1 LNLNHIAYSLS
12 GLLLILGG
20 SFSLPLAFSLY
31 FQEGLH
37 RLFGVQAA
45 AMLMAGLVLR
55 RVIPRPDH
63 LSLREGFLIVSLS
76 WVIMSFLGALPFM
89 LSGFIPSLT
98 DAFFETMS
106 GFTTTG
112 ASILKDI
119 EALPKSMLVWRSMT
133 HWLGGMG
140 IIALAVAIFPSL
152 GVGAGQLFK
161 AEAPGPVKERISPRI
176 SETAKILWMIY
187 LLFTVAETVLLMM
200 GGLDFFESLCT
211 TFGSLATGGFSPRN
225 ASIAAYPSPYIHY
238 VVIFFMFIS
247 GANFNLHYF
256 FFKGRWTIY
265 GRDSEFRFY
274 GGVVLFA
281 TGLIILI
288 RCLGGKAFSEDLFRG
303 SLFQTVSLLTTT
315 GFISDDFERWPL
327 ATHVILLFLM
337 FIGGCTSSTGGAIKN
352 IRILIVLKQTGSELK
367 KLFHPHGVFPIKIGN
382 KPIPDA
388 TVSNVTGFFILYML
402 IFGFSVLAMAWL
414 GLELDTSI
422 GAVAACLGNIGPGMG
437 TVGPVDNYGH
447 LPAVG
452 KWILSML
459 MMVGRLEIYTV
470 LIIFLPRFWR

>member
-1 LNLNHIAYSLS
+1 
-12 GLLLILGG
+12 
-20 SFSLPLAFSLY
+20 
-31 FQEGLH
+31 
-37 RLFGVQAA
+37 
-45 AMLMAGLVLR
+45 MAGLVLR

-63 LSLREGFLIVSLS
+63 LSLHEGFLIVSLS

-112 ASILKDI
+112 ASILEDI
-119 EALPKSMLVWRSMT
+119 EALPKSLLVWRSMT

-140 IIALAVAIFPSL
+140 VIALAVAIFPSL

-161 AEAPGPVKERISPRI
+161 AEAPGPIKEKISPRI
-176 SETAKILWMIY
+176 SETAKILWIIY
-187 LLFTVAETVLLMM
+187 LLFTVTETLFLMI

-238 VVIFFMFIS
+238 TVIFFMFIA

-256 FFKGRWTIY
+256 FLKGRWTAY

-274 GGVVLFA
+274 GGVVLLA
-281 TGLIILI
+281 SGLIVLI
-288 RCLGGKAFSEDLFRG
+288 RLMGGKAFSEDLFRS

-315 GFISDDFERWPL
+315 GFISEDYEHWPL
-327 ATHVILLFLM
+327 ATHIILLFLM
-337 FIGGCTSSTGGAIKN
+337 FIGGCASSTGGAIKN
-352 IRILIVLKQTGSELK
+352 IRILIVLKQSLFGLK

-382 KPIPDA
+382 KPIPDT
-388 TVSNVTGFFILYML
+388 TVSNVMGFVILYML
-402 IFGFSVLAMAWL
+402 IFGFSVLVMAWL
-414 GLELDTSI
+414 GLEFDTSI
-422 GAVAACLGNIGPGMG
+422 GAVAACLGNIGPGIG
-437 TVGPVDNYGH
+437 TVGPVDNYAH
-447 LPAVG
+447 LPGVG
-452 KWILSML
+452 KWILSIL

-470 LIIFLPRFWR
+470 LVIFLPRFWW

>member
-1 LNLNHIAYSLS
+1 LNLSHITYSLS

-37 RLFGVQAA
+37 RLFGIQMA
-45 AMLMAGLVLR
+45 AMLASGVVLR
-55 RVIPRPDH
+55 RLIPRPDH

-76 WVIMSFLGALPFM
+76 WVFMSFLGALPFM
-89 LSGFIPSLT
+89 VSGFIPSLA

-119 EALPKSMLVWRSMT
+119 ESLPKSLLVWRSTT

-140 IIALAVAIFPSL
+140 VIALAVAIFPSL

-161 AEAPGPVKERISPRI
+161 AEAPGPIKERISPRI

-187 LLFTVAETVLLMM
+187 LLFTVAETILLMI

-225 ASIAAYPSPYIHY
+225 ASIAAYSSPYIHY
-238 VVIFFMFIS
+238 VVIFFMFIA

-256 FFKGRWTIY
+256 FLKGRWTVY

-274 GGVVLFA
+274 GGVVVLA
-281 TGLIILI
+281 LGLIVFI
-288 RCLGGKAFSEDLFRG
+288 RLMGGKAFSEDFFRS

-315 GFISDDFERWPL
+315 GFISADYEQWPL
-327 ATHVILLFLM
+327 ATHIVLLFLM

-352 IRILIVLKQTGSELK
+352 IRIQILLKQIVSELK

-382 KPIPDA
+382 KPVPDT
-388 TVSNVTGFFILYML
+388 TVSNVMGFVILYML
-402 IFGFSVLAMAWL
+402 IFAFSVFAMAWL

-422 GAVAACLGNIGPGMG
+422 GAVAACLGNIGPGIG
-437 TVGPVDNYGH
+437 TVGPVDNYSH

-452 KWILSML
+452 KWILSFL

-470 LIIFLPRFWR
+470 LVIFLPRFWR

>member
-1 LNLNHIAYSLS
+1 
-12 GLLLILGG
+12 
-20 SFSLPLAFSLY
+20 
-31 FQEGLH
+31 
-37 RLFGVQAA
+37 
-45 AMLMAGLVLR
+45 MAGLVLR

-63 LSLREGFLIVSLS
+63 LSLHEGFLIVSLS

-98 DAFFETMS
+98 DAFFEAMS

-119 EALPKSMLVWRSMT
+119 EALPKSLLIWRSMT

-140 IIALAVAIFPSL
+140 VIALTVAIFPSL

-161 AEAPGPVKERISPRI
+161 AEAPGPIKEKISPRI

-187 LLFTVAETVLLMM
+187 LLFTVTETLLLMI

-238 VVIFFMFIS
+238 TVIFFMFIA

-256 FFKGRWTIY
+256 FLKGRWTAY

-274 GGVVLFA
+274 GGVVLLA
-281 TGLIILI
+281 SGLIVLI
-288 RCLGGKAFSEDLFRG
+288 RLMGGKAFSEDLFRS

-315 GFISDDFERWPL
+315 GFISEDYEHWPL
-327 ATHVILLFLM
+327 ATHIILLFLM
-337 FIGGCTSSTGGAIKN
+337 FIGGCASSTGGAIKN
-352 IRILIVLKQTGSELK
+352 IRILIVLKQSLFGLK

-382 KPIPDA
+382 KPIPDT
-388 TVSNVTGFFILYML
+388 TVSNVMGFVILYML

-414 GLELDTSI
+414 GLEFDTSI
-422 GAVAACLGNIGPGMG
+422 GAVAACLGNIGPGIG
-437 TVGPVDNYGH
+437 TVGPVDNYAH
-447 LPAVG
+447 LPGVG
-452 KWILSML
+452 KWILSIL

-470 LIIFLPRFWR
+470 LVIFLPRFWW

>member
-1 LNLNHIAYSLS
+1 MNLSHITYSLS

-37 RLFGVQAA
+37 RLFGIQMA
-45 AMLMAGLVLR
+45 AMLASGVVLR
-55 RVIPRPDH
+55 RLIPRPDH

-76 WVIMSFLGALPFM
+76 WVFMSFLGALPFM
-89 LSGFIPSLT
+89 VSGFIPSLA

-119 EALPKSMLVWRSMT
+119 ESLPKSLLVWRSTT

-140 IIALAVAIFPSL
+140 VIALAVAIFPSL

-161 AEAPGPVKERISPRI
+161 AEAPGPIKERISPRI
-176 SETAKILWMIY
+176 SETAKLLWMIY
-187 LLFTVAETVLLMM
+187 LLFTVAETVLLMC

-225 ASIAAYPSPYIHY
+225 ASIAAYSSPYIHY
-238 VVIFFMFIS
+238 VVIFFMFIA

-256 FFKGRWTIY
+256 FLKGRWTVY

-274 GGVVLFA
+274 AGVIVLA
-281 TGLIILI
+281 LGLIVLI
-288 RCLGGKAFSEDLFRG
+288 RFMGGKAFSEDLFRS

-315 GFISDDFERWPL
+315 GFISADYEQWPL
-327 ATHVILLFLM
+327 ATHIVLLFLM
-337 FIGGCTSSTGGAIKN
+337 FIGGCTSSTGGAIKS
-352 IRILIVLKQTGSELK
+352 IRIQILLKQILSELK
-367 KLFHPHGVFPIKIGN
+367 KLFHPHGVFPIKIAN
-382 KPIPDA
+382 KPVPDT
-388 TVSNVTGFFILYML
+388 TVSNVMGFVILYML
-402 IFGFSVLAMAWL
+402 IFAFSVFAMAWL

-422 GAVAACLGNIGPGMG
+422 GAVAACLGNIGPGIG
-437 TVGPVDNYGH
+437 TVGPVDNYSH

-452 KWILSML
+452 KWILSFL

-470 LIIFLPRFWR
+470 LVIFLPRFWR

>member
-20 SFSLPLAFSLY
+20 SFFLPIAFSLY

-37 RLFGVQAA
+37 RLFGIQGA
-45 AMLMAGLVLR
+45 AMFMAGLVLR

-63 LSLREGFLIVSLS
+63 LSLHEGFLIVSLS

-112 ASILKDI
+112 ASILEDI
-119 EALPKSMLVWRSMT
+119 EALPKSLLVWRSMT

-140 IIALAVAIFPSL
+140 VIALAVAIFPSL

-161 AEAPGPVKERISPRI
+161 AEAPGPIKEKISPRI
-176 SETAKILWMIY
+176 SETAKILWIIY
-187 LLFTVAETVLLMM
+187 LLFTVTETLFLMI

-238 VVIFFMFIS
+238 TVIFFMFIA

-256 FFKGRWTIY
+256 FLKGRWTAY

-274 GGVVLFA
+274 GGVVLLA
-281 TGLIILI
+281 SGLIVLI
-288 RCLGGKAFSEDLFRG
+288 RLMGGKAFSEDLFRS

-315 GFISDDFERWPL
+315 GFISEDYEHWPL
-327 ATHVILLFLM
+327 ATHIILLFLM
-337 FIGGCTSSTGGAIKN
+337 FIGGCASSTGGAIKN
-352 IRILIVLKQTGSELK
+352 IRILIVLKQSLFGLK

-382 KPIPDA
+382 KPIPDT
-388 TVSNVTGFFILYML
+388 TVSNVMGFVILYML
-402 IFGFSVLAMAWL
+402 IFGFSVLVMAWL
-414 GLELDTSI
+414 GLEFDTSI
-422 GAVAACLGNIGPGMG
+422 GAVAACLGNIGPGIG
-437 TVGPVDNYGH
+437 TVGPVDNYAH
-447 LPAVG
+447 LPGVG
-452 KWILSML
+452 KWILSIL

-470 LIIFLPRFWR
+470 LVIFLPRFWW

>member
-1 LNLNHIAYSLS
+1 MKLSHIAYTLS
-12 GLLLILGG
+12 GLLLILSG
-20 SFSLPLAFSLY
+20 SFLLPLAFSLY

-37 RLFGVQAA
+37 RLFGVQMA
-45 AMLMAGLVLR
+45 AMLTAGLGLR
-55 RVIPRPDH
+55 WLIPRPDH

-76 WVIMSFLGALPFM
+76 WVVMSFLGALPFI

-119 EALPKSMLVWRSMT
+119 EALPKSLLVWRSMT

-140 IIALAVAIFPSL
+140 VIALAVAIFPSL

-161 AEAPGPVKERISPRI
+161 AEAPGPIKEKISPRI
-176 SETAKILWMIY
+176 SETAKILWMVY
-187 LLFTVAETVLLMM
+187 LLFTVTETLLLMI

-238 VVIFFMFIS
+238 TVIFFMFIS

-256 FFKGRWTIY
+256 FLKGRWTVY

-274 GGVVLFA
+274 GGVVLLA
-281 TGLIILI
+281 SGLIVLI
-288 RCLGGKAFSEDLFRG
+288 RFIGGKALSEDLFRG

-315 GFISDDFERWPL
+315 GFISDDYEHWPL
-327 ATHVILLFLM
+327 ATHIILLFLM

-352 IRILIVLKQTGSELK
+352 IRIQILLKQIVSELK

-382 KPIPDA
+382 KPIPDN
-388 TVSNVTGFFILYML
+388 TVSNVMGFFILYVL
-402 IFGFSVLAMAWL
+402 LFSFSVLAMTWL

-422 GAVAACLGNIGPGMG
+422 GAVAATLGNVGPGMG
-437 TVGPVDNYGH
+437 TVGPVDNYFHIPG
-447 LPAVG
+447 LG
-452 KWILSML
+452 KWILYFL
-459 MMVGRLEIYTV
+459 LLAGRLEIYTV
-470 LIIFLPRFWR
+470 LVIFLPRFWR

>member
-1 LNLNHIAYSLS
+1 
-12 GLLLILGG
+12 
-20 SFSLPLAFSLY
+20 
-31 FQEGLH
+31 
-37 RLFGVQAA
+37 
-45 AMLMAGLVLR
+45 MAGLVLR

-63 LSLREGFLIVSLS
+63 LSLHEGFLIVSLS

-112 ASILKDI
+112 ASILEDI
-119 EALPKSMLVWRSMT
+119 EALPKSLLVWRSMT

-140 IIALAVAIFPSL
+140 VIALAVAIFPSL

-161 AEAPGPVKERISPRI
+161 AEAPGPIKEKISPRI
-176 SETAKILWMIY
+176 SETAKILWIIY
-187 LLFTVAETVLLMM
+187 LLFTVTETLLLMI

-238 VVIFFMFIS
+238 TVIFFMFIA

-256 FFKGRWTIY
+256 FLKGRWTAY

-274 GGVVLFA
+274 GGVVLLA
-281 TGLIILI
+281 SGLIVLI
-288 RCLGGKAFSEDLFRG
+288 RLMGGKAFSEDLFRS

-315 GFISDDFERWPL
+315 GFISEDYEHWPL
-327 ATHVILLFLM
+327 ATHIILLFLM
-337 FIGGCTSSTGGAIKN
+337 FIGGCASSTGGAIKN
-352 IRILIVLKQTGSELK
+352 IRILIVLKQSLFGLK

-382 KPIPDA
+382 KPIPDT
-388 TVSNVTGFFILYML
+388 TVSNVMGFVILYML
-402 IFGFSVLAMAWL
+402 IFGFSVLVMAWL
-414 GLELDTSI
+414 GLEFDTSI
-422 GAVAACLGNIGPGMG
+422 GAVAACLGNIGPGIG
-437 TVGPVDNYGH
+437 TVGPVDNYAH
-447 LPAVG
+447 LPGVG
-452 KWILSML
+452 KWILSIL

-470 LIIFLPRFWR
+470 LVIFLPRFWW